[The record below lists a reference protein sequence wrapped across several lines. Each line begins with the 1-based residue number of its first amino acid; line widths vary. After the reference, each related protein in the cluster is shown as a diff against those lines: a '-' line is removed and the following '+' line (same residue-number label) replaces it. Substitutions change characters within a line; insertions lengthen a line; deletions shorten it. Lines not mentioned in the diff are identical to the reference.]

1 MSRRVAI
8 GLGVAVAVAAAA
20 YFVLRPRPSTS
31 PEGGEVRLAA
41 DRAPARAETAVATD
55 FRAYNDALRLRL
67 AAASALTAEER
78 QVLDGLLSHLRGR
91 FDEPRMRLGF
101 LEQLVAWLRQR
112 YPETWRAE
120 LERILRAAFPAEADA
135 LLALWGQREGFEGW
149 MRESRVDVARMSHD
163 DRRDAMWAARRRFFG
178 ADADRI
184 FASVSRNERLEDALE
199 EIDANPTGTVP
210 DRFGQYM
217 RAVEREYG
225 TGTRSYLEQRRQE
238 VLDKFV
244 SLNSV
249 QADLA
254 AMDRNDR
261 YAALRG
267 MRQQSGMDRDALARW
282 DQLDRTRDTR
292 WDQGL
297 AYMQERERLAR
308 QYSGPALE
316 SQLAPIRAR
325 YFGAEAE
332 TIANEEASGYFRF
345 RETRTFGM
353 N

>member
-8 GLGVAVAVAAAA
+8 GLGVAVALAAAA
-20 YFVLRPRPSTS
+20 YFVLRPSRVE
-31 PEGGEVRLAA
+31 PENGGEVRIAA
-41 DRAPARAETAVATD
+41 APAPARTEAPGAAD
-55 FRAYNDALRLRL
+55 FRAFNDALRQRLR
-67 AAASALTAEER
+67 AASALTDEER
-78 QVLDGLLSHLRGR
+78 QVVDGLLSQLRGR

-101 LEQLVAWLRQR
+101 LEQLVAWLEQR

-149 MRESRVDVARMSHD
+149 MRENRVDVARMSHG

-178 ADADRI
+178 EDADRI
-184 FASVSRNERLEDALE
+184 FASVSRNERIEDALE

-217 RAVEREYG
+217 RAIEREYG
-225 TGTRSYLEQRRQE
+225 TGTRTYLEQRRQE
-238 VLDKFV
+238 LLDKFV

-249 QADLA
+249 QADLS
-254 AMDRNDR
+254 AMDRDAR
-261 YAALRG
+261 YAALRE

-308 QYSGPALE
+308 RYSGPALE

-332 TIANEEASGYFRF
+332 TIANEEAGGYFRF